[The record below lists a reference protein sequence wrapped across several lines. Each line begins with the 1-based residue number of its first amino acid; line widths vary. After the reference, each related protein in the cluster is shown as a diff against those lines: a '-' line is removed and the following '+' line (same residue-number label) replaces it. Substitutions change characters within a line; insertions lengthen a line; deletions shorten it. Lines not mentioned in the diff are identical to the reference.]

1 MGVTLVA
8 KRHPSLISLSREH
21 HHGLAL
27 ALRLRQ
33 GDKALLNDGWTHDR
47 REQAKRVEDFY
58 RAELFHH
65 FIAEEKALF
74 PSMRRQVPVSSS
86 LIDRLVLQHREIEEI
101 VSRVGVAATHDLATL
116 LVRLGEVLEQHIR
129 AEERELFPMYEE
141 KIPEDVASAIQLKID
156 RLKSS
161 KRMPQGSSDQLREP
175 QRGNA

>member
-1 MGVTLVA
+1 MA
-8 KRHPSLISLSREH
+8 KRHPSLVSLSQDH

-58 RAELFHH
+58 RAELCHH

-74 PSMRRQVPVSSS
+74 PSMRRHVPESSH
-86 LIDRLVLQHREIEEI
+86 LIDRLVLQHREMEEI
-101 VSRVGVAATHDLATL
+101 VSHVSVAATHDLATL
-116 LVRLGEVLEQHIR
+116 LVRLGEVLDQHIR

-141 KIPEDVASAIQLKID
+141 KISEDVARAIQVEMD
-156 RLKSS
+156 RLRGSKGESQASS
-161 KRMPQGSSDQLREP
+161 TQRREP